1 MIPVPLRVSRP
12 EPRCSA
18 ATSICI
24 GGITDDE
31 PWVGSV
37 VIRSGI
43 DFRSGMPKDFFGG
56 DNSRSHSAD
65 GVDFIMR
72 PIPGMSGHVVGQSYD
87 IAFEASEIR
96 VTIFEASEV
105 ID

>member
-1 MIPVPLRVSRP
+1 
-12 EPRCSA
+12 
-18 ATSICI
+18 
-24 GGITDDE
+24 
-31 PWVGSV
+31 
-37 VIRSGI
+37 
-43 DFRSGMPKDFFGG
+43 
-56 DNSRSHSAD
+56 
-65 GVDFIMR
+65 MR